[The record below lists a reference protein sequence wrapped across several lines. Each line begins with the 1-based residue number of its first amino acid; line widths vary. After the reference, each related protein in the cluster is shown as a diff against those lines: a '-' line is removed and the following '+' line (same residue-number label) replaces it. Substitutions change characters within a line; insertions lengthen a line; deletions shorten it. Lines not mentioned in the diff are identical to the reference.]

1 MKNAWVGIS
10 CAVAQVTACA
20 GVPQVAS
27 SPVRAEYRTMVG
39 VDSAAVET
47 ILSAIIDEQK
57 KYGGAYELT
66 VDVDADSR
74 SSSFRSVA
82 DERRGSSPTQ
92 RYAIADSALLQ
103 TVADSRRRLLTRR
116 GVSHEPLRRFPGCA
130 SHLSYD
136 SPPDSTGRPE
146 CPKVGQLSVAIQL
159 PHRGEYPEVRR
170 LQEWRSQRGNQ
181 PIPTYDGQIWSVP
194 VGVTGVGSAGGS
206 WSLTVYVLSRD
217 PQSGAFKIV
226 DTILYGA
233 AD

>member
-10 CAVAQVTACA
+10 CAVLLVTACA

-27 SPVRAEYRTMVG
+27 SPVSAKYRSIVG

-47 ILSAIIDEQK
+47 ILTAIMDERT
-57 KYGGAYELT
+57 KYGGTYELA
-66 VDVDADSR
+66 VDVDADSE

-82 DERRGSSPTQ
+82 DERWGSAPNQ
-92 RYAIADSALLQ
+92 RYDIADSALLQ
-103 TVADSRRRLLTRR
+103 MVVDSRRRLLTSR
-116 GVSHEPLRRFPGCA
+116 GVSYELRRYPGCA
-130 SHLSYD
+130 GHLSYR
-136 SPPDSTGRPE
+136 SPPDSAGRPG
-146 CPKVGQLSVAIQL
+146 CPKIGQVTVAIQL

-170 LQEWRSQRGNQ
+170 LQQWRSQRGNQ
-181 PIPTYDGQIWSVP
+181 PVPTHDGEIWSVP
-194 VGVTGVGSAGGS
+194 VGESGVGPGGGA

-217 PQSGAFKIV
+217 PNSGAFKVI